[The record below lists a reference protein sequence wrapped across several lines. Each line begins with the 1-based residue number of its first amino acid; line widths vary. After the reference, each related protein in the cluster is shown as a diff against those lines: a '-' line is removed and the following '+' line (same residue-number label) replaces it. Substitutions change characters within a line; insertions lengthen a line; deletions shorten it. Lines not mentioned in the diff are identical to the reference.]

1 MPHTSAKDGQL
12 LADLVLDNTLQLSG
26 RVSTLFDGRLRL
38 DNVDVLAISD
48 VEPATPIQP
57 DSYGTLTIAEAN
69 VAGTGLDPVRVNIS
83 GTIEMG
89 LTLEFTHAQRT
100 LASRYRDAIA
110 GVSVARAHA
119 INETATGTDA
129 LNMAST
135 STQISDTESTGARFV
150 EHVAGNTTSTVPG
163 EHQTALLQ
171 SVTLQSQTELSRAL
185 NLFFADLADHCKARA
200 LKHRADL
207 VIKNTSSII
216 CQKQGHLT
224 DDVMHTVKQFFSE
237 LTPDAD
243 SDHLWQY
250 SIGTNE
256 ELDIIDQQEFED
268 FLAIERIVANGED
281 LHNVPL
287 EALTV
292 RFATLLAAS
301 PDDVRLPIHVRQICR
316 AFQRTLAEAE
326 VPRQNMP
333 DIFDYFGRQFISQ
346 LGGYYRPL
354 NELLAQRGVNPT
366 VETDITTKGSML
378 KRKRSSLRK
387 HTAIRDQNSVAET
400 TGEKL
405 ITSSE
410 NGSARDEQH
419 RQLGEQLTHA
429 VGDINPGELF
439 SSVIGALNFKREAEG
454 LLDRHSLSSGVAL
467 SGTWDGATVPS
478 AQVDQSKLTDAQ
490 SIARVL
496 TDLQHN
502 SDARGDVQQSKSLRA
517 YLAEHRGEIGE
528 LRNSSGLTA
537 ESLNQLDLVDNLFC
551 TIKTKADVS
560 PDLKQSLGNLQI
572 PLTKL
577 ALLDEKF
584 FLDCSHAARAVIDKL
599 SVLAASGNFPNKALE
614 DRINHIVDTIVA
626 DYESD
631 NAVFQFSLE
640 QIDLLIKQQERTM
653 TRNIDRVIRV
663 QEGQQRLEE
672 ARRAV
677 QLALSERIKSP
688 RAPRV
693 LCDLIENGWR
703 DLMVLTHVREGDKSE
718 SWYEQIKALDLLCFW
733 LNQRLQ
739 GAKAK
744 ELIAQRLEE
753 ARPILKLLGQQI
765 STALPVSMIHEELLD
780 EIRDILAGNLDV
792 GLTDFNEKDWAAAPD
807 ARDLRAKIEDLPR
820 LRRWV
825 KRVEQLEVNSWL
837 NYFDDDGQKKRMQ
850 LAWMSK
856 EKNRFIFVNE
866 RGQKVSDMSVIR
878 LARQLSRGMQPPSPS
893 SSEKLSVVDQSMY
906 QTLEHV
912 QKTLSFDRNHD
923 KLTRLINRDTIY
935 NQIKRA
941 LRHSHSKRSQH
952 AVLYINIDDFHLVNE
967 VYDRVVGD
975 QILLEFARLLAQ
987 LNGRKSSSARLDGDE
1002 FIVLLLDHTIEQ
1014 AQRVAARICGDI
1026 SSGSVDIDGEN
1037 VSFTVSIG
1045 VAAIREH
1052 SSGVQEV
1059 TNAARSAMQHAKQEG
1074 RNRVVL
1080 YEEDHAKISDYRN
1093 QKSRTQQDLEDAI
1106 ASERFI
1112 LRAQPIKQTVLSD
1125 RSISTLH
1132 YEILLGVVNSDG
1144 SLCPPGDFIQS
1155 AERYGF
1161 MTLIDRWVVRES
1173 FKWIS
1178 QLMDEQKVLP
1188 HLSINLS
1195 GASVTDDTF
1204 MEYLLEQISEF
1215 GVGTSRLCFEITE
1228 AGTISNLV
1236 KAADF
1241 VRAFRNIGCK
1251 FSIDD
1256 FGTGLASHVYL
1267 RELPVDYV
1275 KIDGSFI
1282 TGIDTNR
1289 SDYAMARSINDL
1301 AHFLGQETIAESV
1314 ETDSI
1319 IAKLEELGVD
1329 YIQGWGV
1336 GYPKPLAEV
1345 TDDISNLE
1353 K

>member
-1 MPHTSAKDGQL
+1 MPNTSAKDGHL
-12 LADLVLDNTLQLSG
+12 LAALLLDNTVQLSG
-26 RVSTLFDGRLRL
+26 RLSTLFDGRLRL
-38 DNVDVLAISD
+38 DNVDILTASD
-48 VEPATPIQP
+48 MEPARPIEP
-57 DSYGTLTIAEAN
+57 DSYGILTIAEAD
-69 VAGTGLDPVRVNIS
+69 VAGTSLDPVRVNIS
-83 GTIEMG
+83 GTIETG
-89 LTLEFTHAQRT
+89 LTLEFTRAQHK
-100 LASRYRDAIA
+100 LASRYRNAITD
-110 GVSVARAHA
+110 VSVARARA
-119 INETATGTDA
+119 ADQTSTGTCA
-129 LNMAST
+129 LHGAST
-135 STQISDTESTGARFV
+135 PGQGSGSTSNENRFV
-150 EHVAGNTTSTVPG
+150 EDAAQNATPTVTL
-163 EHQTALLQ
+163 EHQAELLRT
-171 SVTLQSQTELSRAL
+171 VTLQSQKELSRAL
-185 NLFFADLADHCKARA
+185 NLFFADLADHCKDRA
-200 LKHRADL
+200 MKNGAETD
-207 VIKNTSSII
+207 IKRTSSII
-216 CQKQGHLT
+216 RKEQGYLT
-224 DDVMHTVKQFFSE
+224 KRIMHTVKQFFSE
-237 LTPDAD
+237 LTPDTG

-250 SIGTNE
+250 NIGGDE
-256 ELDIIDQQEFED
+256 ELDIINQQEFED
-268 FLAIERIVANGED
+268 FLAIERIVAVGED
-281 LHNVPL
+281 LHDIAL

-301 PDDVRLPIHVRQICR
+301 PDKLRLPIHVRQICR
-316 AFQRTLAEAE
+316 AFQQTLVQAE
-326 VPRQNMP
+326 VPRRTLP
-333 DIFDYFGRQFISQ
+333 DIFDYFSRQFISQ
-346 LGGYYRPL
+346 LDGYYRPL
-354 NELLAQRGVNPT
+354 NELLAERGVYPT
-366 VETDITTKGSML
+366 VEIEITTKGSIL
-378 KRKRSSLRK
+378 KRKRTSLHRNTAVRK
-387 HTAIRDQNSVAET
+387 HH
-400 TGEKL
+400 
-405 ITSSE
+405 
-410 NGSARDEQH
+410 ARDEPSAAKNIRGDEMESEHDEQH
-419 RQLGEQLTHA
+419 PQLGEQLSHA
-429 VGDINPGELF
+429 VGDTNPTDLF

-454 LLDRHSLSSGVAL
+454 LLDGNSLSDGVAL

-478 AQVDQSKLTDAQ
+478 AEVDQSKLTDAH
-490 SIARVL
+490 SIARAL
-496 TDLQHN
+496 TDLQRN
-502 SDARGDVQQSKSLRA
+502 SSARGDVQQSESLRA
-517 YLAEHRGEIGE
+517 YLAEHRAEIGE
-528 LRNSSGLTA
+528 LRNSSGLTT
-537 ESLNQLDLVDNLFC
+537 ESLNQLDLVDNLFG
-551 TIKTKADVS
+551 TIKSKADVS

-584 FLDCSHAARAVIDKL
+584 FLDYSHAARAVIDKL
-599 SVLAASGNFPNKALE
+599 SVLAASANFPNKALE

-631 NAVFQFSLE
+631 SSVFQFSLK
-640 QIDLLIKQQERTM
+640 QIDLLVKQQERTM
-653 TRNIDRVIRV
+653 ARNIDRVIRV

-677 QLALSERIKSP
+677 RLALGQFIKSP

-703 DLMVLTHVREGDKSE
+703 DLLVLTHVREGEESE
-718 SWYEQIKALDLLCFW
+718 GWQEQIKALELLCLW
-733 LNQRLQ
+733 LDQRLQ
-739 GAKAK
+739 GARAK
-744 ELIAQRLEE
+744 ELIAQRLAE
-753 ARPILKLLGQQI
+753 AEPILQRLGTQI
-765 STALPVSMIHEELLD
+765 STALPISMIHEELLD
-780 EIRDILAGNLDV
+780 EIRDIIAGNLDV
-792 GLTDFNEKDWAAAPD
+792 GLTDFSEKEWAAAPD
-807 ARDLRAKIEDLPR
+807 SRDLRAKIEDLPR

-825 KRVEQLEVNSWL
+825 KRVEQLEANSWL
-837 NYFDDDGQKKRMQ
+837 NYLDDDGEKKRMQ
-850 LAWMSK
+850 LAWVSK
-856 EKNRFIFVNE
+856 EKDRFIFVNE
-866 RGQKVSDMSVIR
+866 RGQKVSDMSTIR

-935 NQIKRA
+935 DQIKRA
-941 LRHSHSKRSQH
+941 LRHSQMKHSQH
-952 AVLYINIDDFHLVNE
+952 AVLYINIDNFHLVNE

-987 LNGRKSSSARLDGDE
+987 LHGKKSSSARLEGDE
-1002 FIVLLLDHTIEQ
+1002 FVVLLLDHSSES
-1014 AQRVAARICGDI
+1014 AQRVATRICDDI

-1052 SSGVQEV
+1052 SSSVQEV
-1059 TNAARSAMQHAKQEG
+1059 TNAARSAMQHAKQQG
-1074 RNRVVL
+1074 RNRVVP
-1080 YEEDHAKISDYRN
+1080 YEEEHAKVADYRI
-1093 QKSRTQQDLEDAI
+1093 QKSRTRQDLEDAI
-1106 ASERFI
+1106 SSERFT

-1144 SLCPPGDFIQS
+1144 SLSPPGEFIQS

-1204 MEYLLEQISEF
+1204 MEYLLDQISEF

-1345 TDDISNLE
+1345 TDDLSNLE

>member
-1 MPHTSAKDGQL
+1 MPHTSANDGHL
-12 LADLVLDNTLQLSG
+12 LAALVLDNAVQLSG

-38 DNVDVLAISD
+38 DNVDVLSTSD
-48 VEPATPIQP
+48 LQPARPIEP
-57 DSYGTLTIAEAN
+57 DSCGILTIAEAR
-69 VAGTGLDPVRVNIS
+69 VAGTSLDPVRVNIS
-83 GTIEMG
+83 GTIETG
-89 LTLEFTHAQRT
+89 LTLEFTRAQHT
-100 LASRYRDAIA
+100 LASRYRDAITGA
-110 GVSVARAHA
+110 GAAQDRV
-119 INETATGTDA
+119 IDETTTGTGTLNDA
-129 LNMAST
+129 
-135 STQISDTESTGARFV
+135 IS
-150 EHVAGNTTSTVPG
+150 
-163 EHQTALLQ
+163 
-171 SVTLQSQTELSRAL
+171 SQR
-185 NLFFADLADHCKARA
+185 
-200 LKHRADL
+200 
-207 VIKNTSSII
+207 
-216 CQKQGHLT
+216 
-224 DDVMHTVKQFFSE
+224 
-237 LTPDAD
+237 
-243 SDHLWQY
+243 
-250 SIGTNE
+250 NE
-256 ELDIIDQQEFED
+256 Q
-268 FLAIERIVANGED
+268 
-281 LHNVPL
+281 P
-287 EALTV
+287 
-292 RFATLLAAS
+292 
-301 PDDVRLPIHVRQICR
+301 C
-316 AFQRTLAEAE
+316 
-326 VPRQNMP
+326 
-333 DIFDYFGRQFISQ
+333 
-346 LGGYYRPL
+346 
-354 NELLAQRGVNPT
+354 
-366 VETDITTKGSML
+366 
-378 KRKRSSLRK
+378 
-387 HTAIRDQNSVAET
+387 
-400 TGEKL
+400 
-405 ITSSE
+405 
-410 NGSARDEQH
+410 
-419 RQLGEQLTHA
+419 QLGEQLSHA
-429 VGDINPGELF
+429 VGDTNPTDLF

-454 LLDRHSLSSGVAL
+454 LLDGGSLSDGVAL

-478 AQVDQSKLTDAQ
+478 AQLDQSKLTDAH
-490 SIARVL
+490 SIARAL
-496 TDLQHN
+496 TDLQRN
-502 SDARGDVQQSKSLRA
+502 SSARGDVQRSKSLRA
-517 YLAEHRGEIGE
+517 YLADHREELGE
-528 LRNSSGLTA
+528 LRNSSGLTT
-537 ESLNQLDLVDNLFC
+537 ESLNQLDLVDNLFE
-551 TIKTKADVS
+551 TIKSKVDVS

-577 ALLDEKF
+577 ALLDDKF
-584 FLDCSHAARAVIDKL
+584 FLDYRHAARAVIDKL
-599 SVLAASGNFPNKALE
+599 SVLAASANFPNKALE

-631 NAVFQFSLE
+631 GSVFQFSLK
-640 QIDLLIKQQERTM
+640 QIDLLVKQQKRNM
-653 TRNIDRVIRV
+653 DRNIDRVIRV

-672 ARRAV
+672 AKRAAR
-677 QLALSERIKSP
+677 LALGERIKSP

-693 LCDLIENGWR
+693 LCDLVDNGWR
-703 DLMVLTHVREGDKSE
+703 DLLVLTHVREGGESE
-718 SWYEQIKALDLLCFW
+718 GWQEQIKALDLLCFW
-733 LNQRLQ
+733 LDQRLR
-739 GAKAK
+739 GAEAE
-744 ELIAQRLEE
+744 ELIAQRLTE
-753 ARPILKLLGQQI
+753 AEPILERLGQQI
-765 STALPVSMIHEELLD
+765 SKALPICMIHEELLD
-780 EIRDILAGNLDV
+780 EIRDILAGNLDA
-792 GLTDFNEKDWAAAPD
+792 GLTDFSDQEWAATPD
-807 ARDLRAKIEDLPR
+807 ARDLRAKVEDLPR

-825 KRVEQLEVNSWL
+825 KRVEQLEINSWL
-837 NYFDDDGQKKRMQ
+837 NYLDDDGQKKRMQ

-856 EKNRFIFVNE
+856 EKDRFIFVNE
-866 RGQKVSDMSVIR
+866 RGQKVSDMSTIR

-923 KLTRLINRDTIY
+923 KLTRLINRGTIY
-935 NQIKRA
+935 DQIKRA
-941 LRHSHSKRSQH
+941 LRHSQTKRSQH
-952 AVLYINIDDFHLVNE
+952 AVLYINIDNFHLVNE

-987 LNGRKSSSARLDGDE
+987 LHSKKSSSARLDGDE
-1002 FIVLLLDHTIEQ
+1002 FVVLLLDHTSEQ
-1014 AQRVAARICGDI
+1014 AQRVAAQICDDI

-1052 SSGVQEV
+1052 SSDVQEV
-1059 TNAARSAMQHAKQEG
+1059 TSAARSAMQRAKQAG
-1074 RNRVVL
+1074 RNRVVP
-1080 YEEDHAKISDYRN
+1080 YEEEHAKVTDYRI
-1093 QKSRTQQDLEDAI
+1093 QKSQTRQDLEDAI
-1106 ASERFI
+1106 SAERFR

-1144 SLCPPGDFIQS
+1144 SLSPPGDFIQS

-1204 MEYLLEQISEF
+1204 MEYLLDQISEF

-1289 SDYAMARSINDL
+1289 SDYAMAQSINDL

-1345 TDDISNLE
+1345 TDDLSNLE